1 MRSKTRVPIVRVV
14 LTIAVVLLIV
24 LITPKIISF
33 IQKIIDRLKVTF
45 GFLSGEGNKTSQ
57 EIATLKEK
65 AFAALQKSPAAN
77 GLTLTAQDFNDAAQ
91 IAKWNNSYRGFFQ
104 SMISTNVPRSDQI
117 KVMNR
122 LGISVYSDGFIHW
135 ANGTKSPQP
144 IEKLAALVLLGPNI
158 AAVANPSS
166 RDRIKRI
173 IMAYGQVTLSDR
185 QRFLVGFV
193 LDNTTGNLL
202 NHIDE
207 FYSAYFVRNYLP
219 LLMTTFE

>member
-1 MRSKTRVPIVRVV
+1 MNIPFVRIAITLAVFILIIVI
-14 LTIAVVLLIV
+14 L
-24 LITPKIISF
+24 PKLISF
-33 IQKIIDRLKVTF
+33 IQKIVDRLKVTF

-57 EIATLKEK
+57 EIVELKDK
-65 AFAALQKSPAAN
+65 AYAALKQSPAAN
-77 GLTLTAQDFNDAAQ
+77 GLTITAQDYNDAAQ

-104 SMISTNVPRSDQI
+104 SMWSTNVPRSDQI

-122 LGISVYSDGFIHW
+122 LGISVWSDGYIHW

-144 IEKLAALVLLGPNI
+144 NEKLAALVLLGPNI
-158 AAVANPSS
+158 ATVAAPDTRN
-166 RDRIKRI
+166 RIKRI
-173 IMAYGQVTLSDR
+173 ALAYGTITLSDR
-185 QRFLVGFV
+185 QRFLIGFV
-193 LDNTTGNLL
+193 LDNTTGNLF